1 MDKHTQAKKPPD
13 DDGPDTERPESEPRR
28 TVTADEDE
36 DVFDEDEGFDDD
48 DDADDDDEEDDND
61 IDDEPMPARPVK

>member
-13 DDGPDTERPESEPRR
+13 DDGPDTARPESDEPGR

-48 DDADDDDEEDDND
+48 DEEDDED
-61 IDDEPMPARPVK
+61 IDDEPMPARPLT